1 MRYTTTVNQNVS
13 RYFLSGNN
21 LSGYLYNSK
30 VLSRN
35 RKEQAEAGRSPALL
49 ALRFGGFA
57 YPPGI
62 LWTALNWKT
71 KENRILG
78 SIPYNNIKA

>member
-1 MRYTTTVNQNVS
+1 MRNSITDNQNVS

-49 ALRFGGFA
+49 ALRFAAGV
-57 YPPGI
+57 
-62 LWTALNWKT
+62 L
-71 KENRILG
+71 RILRG
-78 SIPYNNIKA
+78 YFDWFFTAKQKEKGYLAVSCITI